1 MASQVLVLQTED
13 DHPRLLAP
21 VFVSLSL
28 KPEFRCPGD
37 ENKSL
42 EIYMVRYL
50 YELIYL

>member
-37 ENKSL
+37 ENKGKAQ
-42 EIYMVRYL
+42 EQYRY
-50 YELIYL
+50 YLRY